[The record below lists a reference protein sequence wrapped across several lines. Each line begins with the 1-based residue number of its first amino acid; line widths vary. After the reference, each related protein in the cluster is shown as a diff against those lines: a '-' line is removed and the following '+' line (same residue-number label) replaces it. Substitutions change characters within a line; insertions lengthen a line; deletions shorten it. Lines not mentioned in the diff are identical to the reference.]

1 MPARKLDL
9 EKSPAQSAR
18 PTLGQP
24 QEKYRQDAIAA
35 ANAAL
40 AKKAIE
46 PVLIDLSAAQSY
58 TDYLLVTSAHGTRG
72 VRAIGEHVEKVLAER
87 GVLPLGREGLS
98 EGHWALLDFGDLVV
112 HVFDQNLREFY
123 DLEGMWFDAPR
134 IELVIP
140 PEQRLEAQ
148 AFRYGDDLAPDDHD
162 EPDEPSGRGRA
173 DSGGAAEHRGTS
185 YGALE

>member
-1 MPARKLDL
+1 MRPEPIA
-9 EKSPAQSAR
+9 EKS
-18 PTLGQP
+18 

-46 PVLIDLSAAQSY
+46 PVLIDLSGVQSY
-58 TDYLLVTSAHGTRG
+58 TDYLLVTSAHGSRG

-87 GVLPLGREGLS
+87 GVHPIGSEGVA
-98 EGHWALLDFGDLVV
+98 EGHWALIDFGDLVV

-134 IELVIP
+134 IELAIP

-148 AFRYGDDLAPDDHD
+148 AFRYGSDLL
-162 EPDEPSGRGRA
+162 EE
-173 DSGGAAEHRGTS
+173 GAAEADEERGRTVEHRGSS
-185 YGALE
+185 YGALD

>member
-1 MPARKLDL
+1 LPARKPEP
-9 EKSPAQSAR
+9 EKSPTQPARSAQS
-18 PTLGQP
+18 

-46 PVLIDLSAAQSY
+46 PVLIDLSGAQSY
-58 TDYLLVTSAHGTRG
+58 TDYLLVTSAHGSRG

-87 GVLPLGREGLS
+87 GVQPLGREGMS

-134 IELVIP
+134 IELAIP

>member
-1 MPARKLDL
+1 MPARKLEP
-9 EKSPAQSAR
+9 EKSPTQSAR
-18 PTLGQP
+18 HAQP

-46 PVLIDLSAAQSY
+46 PVLIDLSGAQSY
-58 TDYLLVTSAHGTRG
+58 TDYLIVTSAHGSRG

-87 GVLPLGREGLS
+87 GVQPLGREGMS

-134 IELVIP
+134 LPLEIP
-140 PEQRLEAQ
+140 AEQRLEAQ
-148 AFRYGDDLAPDDHD
+148 SAYRYDDEQPA
-162 EPDEPSGRGRA
+162 R
-173 DSGGAAEHRGTS
+173 
-185 YGALE
+185 Y